1 MVIAV
6 TAAEARARSVA
17 ICLARAD
24 DWRRQAGHLRD
35 HAAQPHVAPDVSAVL
50 LREAAAAEQMAALWL
65 AGAEGA
71 QR

>member
-1 MVIAV
+1 MDTTV
-6 TAAEARARSVA
+6 TATEARARSVA
-17 ICLARAD
+17 ICLTRAD

-50 LREAAAAEQMAALWL
+50 LREAAAAKQMAALWL

-71 QR
+71 QC